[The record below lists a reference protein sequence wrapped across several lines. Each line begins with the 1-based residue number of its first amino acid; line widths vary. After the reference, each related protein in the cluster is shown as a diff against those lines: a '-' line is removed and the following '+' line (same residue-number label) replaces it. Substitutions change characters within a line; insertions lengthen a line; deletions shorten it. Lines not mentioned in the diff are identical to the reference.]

1 MFRKTT
7 FPMSRARIAGVS
19 VLKALGG
26 GSYYRSPPVAE
37 LNHSEARRE
46 GGRYDC
52 GATLEWRPAG
62 AL

>member
-1 MFRKTT
+1 
-7 FPMSRARIAGVS
+7 MSRARIAGVS

-52 GATLEWRPAG
+52 GATVEWRAAE